1 MERNGWVKGLPT
13 APRRAMADGGV
24 PFYIVCEDE
33 VHRALAMALTDA
45 VIVRVAPGV
54 SIEKARR
61 WSAIEERESVP

>member
-1 MERNGWVKGLPT
+1 
-13 APRRAMADGGV
+13 MADGGV